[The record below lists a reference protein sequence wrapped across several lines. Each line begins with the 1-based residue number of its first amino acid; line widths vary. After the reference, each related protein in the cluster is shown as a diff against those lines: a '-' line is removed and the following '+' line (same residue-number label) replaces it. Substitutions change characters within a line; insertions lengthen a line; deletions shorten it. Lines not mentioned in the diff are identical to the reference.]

1 MLSPYSDSVF
11 QIYKR
16 FLRATHSRNR
26 TPLRIPDYRPTY
38 SGLFVPLIGSISR
51 LQAVRNTS
59 YGCTLY
65 FPLVAQ
71 GIDLVRELRH
81 ILVGHDTLALRNQCQ

>member
-1 MLSPYSDSVF
+1 MENLIMLYN
-11 QIYKR
+11 R
-16 FLRATHSRNR
+16 FLRASHSRNR
-26 TPLRIPDYRPTY
+26 TPLRIPDSRPAY

-81 ILVGHDTLALRNQCQ
+81 ILVGHNTLAPRNQCQ